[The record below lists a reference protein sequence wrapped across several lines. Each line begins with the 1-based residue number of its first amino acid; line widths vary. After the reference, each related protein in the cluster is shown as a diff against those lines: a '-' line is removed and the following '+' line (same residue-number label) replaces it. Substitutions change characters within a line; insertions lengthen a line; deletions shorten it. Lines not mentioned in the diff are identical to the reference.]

1 MIEDWAKNI
10 DLKKHA
16 SINVFKLE
24 GPIFF
29 GSMKSL
35 IKSYVKSEK
44 KDILVIDINN
54 ITRVDLSGAYA
65 LEDLIKG
72 AQANTLVYVLNENHK
87 ADKV

>member
-1 MIEDWAKNI
+1 
-10 DLKKHA
+10 
-16 SINVFKLE
+16 
-24 GPIFF
+24 
-29 GSMKSL
+29 MKSL

-87 ADKV
+87 ADKVLRKVNFIKHIGEKFYYSSKESLVKTLEKI